1 MTTTHE
7 AHQSHSHHA
16 ASHSHGHA
24 GQGANRI
31 ASTAHSLFN
40 QNADW
45 ATFFREIL
53 GKDGIVA
60 KAYPSPEA
68 LAAFKQTEE
77 YAEIEKQFNQL
88 RSKKGAAAAV
98 TEPTKVITVRMPKC
112 MHEYLIDEAEK
123 NNTSMNSLCISRL
136 LKVRD
141 QPSEP
146 DGHAASSKSASHDS
160 HAKSNSQSHS
170 HSPSHSHSTL
180 SHSNSDKPNW
190 SSH

>member
-24 GQGANRI
+24 AQGANRI
-31 ASTAHSLFN
+31 ATTAHSLFN

-60 KAYPSPEA
+60 KAYPTPEA
-68 LAAFKQTEE
+68 LAAFEQTEE

-136 LKVRD
+136 LKVLD
-141 QPSEP
+141 QPAEP
-146 DGHAASSKSASHDS
+146 EGHAASSKSASHDT
-160 HAKSNSQSHS
+160 HAKPSSASSSHGHS
-170 HSPSHSHSTL
+170 HSPSSH
-180 SHSNSDKPNW
+180 NESDRSNW